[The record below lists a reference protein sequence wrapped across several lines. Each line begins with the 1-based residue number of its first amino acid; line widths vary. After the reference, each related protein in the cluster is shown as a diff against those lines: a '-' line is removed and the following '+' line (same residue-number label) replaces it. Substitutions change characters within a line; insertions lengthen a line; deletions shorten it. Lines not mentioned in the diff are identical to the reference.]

1 MSFKVV
7 ITQEDTEIQGTKSD
21 LLIGLLFYIDALKD
35 IGISNETIKKVIDM
49 HFKENQ
55 EEKKENKGIET
66 IVDNDEMKIQKL
78 DLEKMTEK
86 EANEE
91 LKKMLRE
98 IFKKMSD

>member
-7 ITQEDTEIQGTKSD
+7 ITQEDTEIQRTKGD

-35 IGISNETIKKVIDM
+35 IGISNEIIKKVIDM

-66 IVDNDEMKIQKL
+66 IVDNDKIKIQKL
-78 DLEKMTEK
+78 DLEKMTEEKAK
-86 EANEE
+86 EEIDKI
-91 LKKMLRE
+91 LMK
-98 IFKKMSD
+98 IFKKMLD